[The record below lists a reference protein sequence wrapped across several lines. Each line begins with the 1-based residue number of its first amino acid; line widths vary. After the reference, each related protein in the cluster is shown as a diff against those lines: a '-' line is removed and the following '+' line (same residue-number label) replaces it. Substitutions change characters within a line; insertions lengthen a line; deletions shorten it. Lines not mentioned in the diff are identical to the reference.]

1 MRFENFSL
9 VRKMLTRSYMIVAVL
24 LLTTLACSK
33 DKDPEPPVVVPNDDP
48 AQYGVPFAGV
58 SDPADVVLYQ
68 VNIRAFST
76 QGNFAGVTARLD
88 SIKSLGVNTLYLM
101 PTYPIGVERGINSPY
116 CISDYKAVNTE
127 FGSLTD
133 LRNLIEQAHNRG
145 MAVLLDWVAN
155 HTSWD
160 HVWMKN
166 PTWYSRDNSG
176 NIVSPNGWNDVA
188 QLNFSN
194 SDMRKEM
201 IKAMKFWVLTA
212 NADGFRCDYADGP
225 PIDFWKQ
232 AVDTLRNMS
241 TRKLLLLA
249 EGTRSQH
256 FSVGFDFNFG
266 FRFYDQMK
274 KVYQQNQPASSLYAF
289 NNSEYSLAGADQ
301 WVVRYLTNHDVNSS
315 DGTPLDLFGGKKG
328 SMAAFVVA
336 AYMKGVPMI
345 YSGQEVGTPFRITFP
360 FTGQNINWT
369 LNPDLVAE
377 HKKIIGLR
385 NQHEALRKGTLTTW
399 SHDKAIVF
407 TKKLG
412 LETLLVVSNLKNSE
426 AVVTLDAT
434 LTGFAWK
441 DAFTGADAGTFSS
454 LTLEPYGYKVFKTSA
469 NR

>member
-1 MRFENFSL
+1 MKNFLSKNINLLISNAL
-9 VRKMLTRSYMIVAVL
+9 VVL
-24 LLTTLACSK
+24 LALTAFSCTK

-48 AQYGVPFAGV
+48 AQYGVPFSGV
-58 SDPADVVLYQ
+58 ADPADVVLYQ
-68 VNIRAFST
+68 VNIRAFSA

-101 PTYPIGVERGINSPY
+101 PTYPIGIERSINSPY
-116 CISDYKAVNTE
+116 CIRDYKAVNTE

-133 LRNLIEQAHNRG
+133 LRNLIEEAHKLG

-166 PTWYSRDNSG
+166 PTWYARDNSG
-176 NIVSPNGWNDVA
+176 NMFSPNGWNDVV

-194 SDMRKEM
+194 ADMRKEM
-201 IKAMKFWVLTA
+201 IKTMKFWVLTA

-225 PIDFWKQ
+225 PIDFWRQ
-232 AVDTLRNMS
+232 AIDTLRNMS

-289 NNSEYSLAGADQ
+289 NSSEYSLAGADQ

-336 AYMKGVPMI
+336 AFMKGVPMI
-345 YSGQEVGTPFRITFP
+345 YSGQEVGTPFRITLP
-360 FTGQNINWT
+360 FTGQNINWS

-377 HKKIIGLR
+377 HRKIIALR
-385 NQHEALRKGTLTTW
+385 NQHVALRKGTLTTYE
-399 SHDKAIVF
+399 HAKAVVF
-407 TKKLG
+407 TKSTAS
-412 LETLLVVSNLKNSE
+412 ETLLVVSNLKNSE
-426 AVVTLDAT
+426 AVVALDAS

-441 DAFTGADAGTFSS
+441 DAFTGTGVGTLST
-454 LTLEPYGYKVFKTSA
+454 LTIEPFGYRVFVVQH
-469 NR
+469 